1 MSIRVRLLL
10 SFGSVLAVA
19 VVLLLMTSY
28 LLSVA
33 ITGDMRSISS
43 FYKIHYSLHPL
54 TDEEETIFLDLKY
67 LAKQDPGRLAD
78 DALLAD
84 YDGQLKMVQ
93 AGLFVK
99 RDNKLLYSSPSIG
112 EPKMLSALPGYDAD
126 NLSIRSTLNVGN
138 RFFSYAKF
146 DFPYPD
152 GTQGSLYVMKERSPF
167 AELVR
172 TLLPIL
178 GVVLLA
184 VIMLTGLLLYRYI
197 TRTMI
202 RPLEVLKRSA
212 DQIKEGDLQFELK
225 PQSRDEIGQLSQSF
239 EEMRRRLKES
249 IQLQLQYEEN
259 RKSLISNISHDLKTP
274 ITTIKGYVEG
284 IRDGLADT
292 PDKLEKY
299 VGTLH
304 AKVTDMG
311 RLVDELLLYSKLDLR
326 REPYSFERVDLMAFA
341 RDAAEESALE
351 LEGKGFIVDLDVAS
365 PGPLF
370 VMADRS
376 KLMRALGN
384 LIQNSVKFMNRE
396 EKRIGIRV
404 GTEGAHALLA
414 VEDNGP
420 GIPAESLPFIFE
432 RFYRGDASRN
442 SETGGSGLGLAIAK
456 QIAEGHRGSIE
467 AVSASGEGARMI
479 IRLPL
484 ADTGSAADAAIGL
497 QTTKK
502 RNGADG

>member
-19 VVLLLMTSY
+19 LILILMTSY

-33 ITGDMRSISS
+33 ITGDMKSISS

-67 LAKQDPGRLAD
+67 EAKQDAGRLTDEAV
-78 DALLAD
+78 LAD
-84 YDGQLKMVQ
+84 YDRQLKMVQ
-93 AGLFVK
+93 AGLFVRK
-99 RDNKLLYSSPSIG
+99 DDKLLYASPSIG
-112 EPKMLSALPGYDAD
+112 EPQMLSALPDYDAA

-146 DFPYPD
+146 DFSYPD
-152 GTQGSLYVMKERSPF
+152 GSYGSLYVMKERSPF

-178 GVVLLA
+178 VVVLLA
-184 VIMLTGLLLYRYI
+184 VMLLTGVLLYRYI
-197 TRTMI
+197 TRTMV
-202 RPLEVLKRSA
+202 RPLELLKRSA
-212 DQIKEGDLQFELK
+212 VQIKEGDLEFELK

-239 EEMRRRLKES
+239 EEMRRRLNES

-284 IRDGLADT
+284 IRDGLADS
-292 PDKLEKY
+292 PDKLDKY
-299 VGTLH
+299 VGTIN
-304 AKVTDMG
+304 AKVNDMG
-311 RLVDELLLYSKLDLR
+311 RLVDELLLYSKLDLK
-326 REPYSFERVDLMAFA
+326 REPYSFERIDLIAFA
-341 RDAAEESALE
+341 RDAAEESVWD
-351 LEGKGFIVDLDVAS
+351 LEGKGIEVDQDLS
-365 PGPLF
+365 LPGPLI
-370 VMADRS
+370 VLADRS
-376 KLMRALGN
+376 KLKRALGN
-384 LIQNSVKFMNRE
+384 LIQNSAKFMHTD
-396 EKRIGIRV
+396 EKRIRIRV
-404 GTEGAHALLA
+404 GAEEAHALLI

-442 SETGGSGLGLAIAK
+442 SGMGGSGLGLAIAK
-456 QIAEGHRGSIE
+456 QIAEGHHGSIE
-467 AVSASGEGARMI
+467 AASASGAGTRMT

-484 ADTGSAADAAIGL
+484 ADTMSAAGEAAES
-497 QTTKK
+497 QTTYM
-502 RNGADG
+502 RNGRDG

>member
-19 VVLLLMTSY
+19 VMLVLMTSY
-28 LLSVA
+28 LLSFA

-67 LAKQDPGRLAD
+67 LAKQDSGRLTDEAV
-78 DALLAD
+78 LAD

-93 AGLFVK
+93 AGLFVRK
-99 RDNKLLYSSPSIG
+99 DDKLIYASPSIG
-112 EPKMLSALPGYDAD
+112 EPKMLSALPGYDAA
-126 NLSIRSTLNVGN
+126 NLSIRSTLNVGS
-138 RFFSYAKF
+138 RFFSFAKF

-152 GTQGSLYVMKERSPF
+152 GSLGSLYVMKERSPF

-178 GVVLLA
+178 VVVLLA
-184 VIMLTGLLLYRYI
+184 VMLLTGVLLYRYI
-197 TRTMI
+197 TRTLI

-212 DQIKEGDLQFELK
+212 DQIKQGDLQFELK

-239 EEMRRRLKES
+239 EEMRRRLNES

-284 IRDGLADT
+284 IRDGLADS
-292 PDKLEKY
+292 PDKLDKY
-299 VGTLH
+299 VGTII
-304 AKVTDMG
+304 AKVNDMG
-311 RLVDELLLYSKLDLR
+311 RLVDELLLYSKLDLK
-326 REPYSFERVDLMAFA
+326 REPYSFDRVDLIAFA
-341 RDAAEESALE
+341 RDAAEESAWE
-351 LEGKGFIVDLDVAS
+351 LAGKGIEVDRDLSVS
-365 PGPLF
+365 GPLI
-370 VMADRS
+370 VLADRS
-376 KLMRALGN
+376 KLKRALGN
-384 LIQNSVKFMNRE
+384 LIQNSVKFMNGD
-396 EKRIGIRV
+396 EKRIRIRA
-404 GTEGAHALLA
+404 GAEGSQALLI

-420 GIPAESLPFIFE
+420 GIPAASLPFVFE

-442 SETGGSGLGLAIAK
+442 SGTGGSGLGLAIAK
-456 QIAEGHRGSIE
+456 QIAEGHHGSIE
-467 AVSASGEGARMI
+467 VASVLGESTKMT

-484 ADTGSAADAAIGL
+484 ADKGSVASDAIAL
-497 QTTKK
+497 KTT
-502 RNGADG
+502 